1 VTEAWGGGA
10 EQVFVAL
17 ADPTRRRL
25 LELLGA
31 RPPSSASALAAVLP
45 VTRQAIVKHLTVLA
59 ECGLVHS
66 RRAGRTVLYEVSSEP
81 LIETAAWL
89 QAVAASWDD
98 RLAGLKRRA
107 EES

>member
-10 EQVFVAL
+10 EQVFAAL

-25 LELLGA
+25 LEVLGA
-31 RPPSSASALAAVLP
+31 RPPSSASALSAVLP

-59 ECGLVHS
+59 ECGLVRS
-66 RRAGRTVLYEVSSEP
+66 RRDGRTVLYEVSSQP
-81 LIETAAWL
+81 LLETAAWL
-89 QAVAASWDD
+89 ETVAATWDH
-98 RLAGLKRRA
+98 RLAALKRLA